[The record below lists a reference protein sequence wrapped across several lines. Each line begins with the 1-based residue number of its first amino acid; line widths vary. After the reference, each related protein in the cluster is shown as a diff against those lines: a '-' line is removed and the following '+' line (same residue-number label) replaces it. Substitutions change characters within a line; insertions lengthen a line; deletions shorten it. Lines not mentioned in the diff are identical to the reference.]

1 MCRAGGDTLWG
12 HSMLSFFRFSARAR
26 VFLVLCT
33 LLPAGLSAYAQGPS
47 ASSNASVS
55 TTVTVLGPKFTPA
68 PPVSKG
74 DVSVYDGKT
83 RLQVTNWISAR
94 ANAAALQLAIMI
106 DNSASELGVGSQLG
120 DIASFIR
127 SQSRNTAV
135 GVFYAVNGTVQ
146 VASTFST
153 DHDAVAKTLRPP
165 LGLAAGD
172 SPSIYVS
179 LSDLVKNRW
188 KPSGARHEVLLI
200 SDGVDGLDPG
210 PDSLY
215 VHNAI
220 EDVQKAGVVV
230 HTVYTGSSI
239 RFAETFRGQYAQS
252 NLEEL
257 TSGSGGFGFYEGISP
272 PVSYHPFLQQLNQ
285 VLQNQYVLTFSMP
298 VREKKN
304 GELRGIDVHIEQ
316 RNLEIKYPK
325 QVFVPGQPAK

>member
-1 MCRAGGDTLWG
+1 MSSSIFACPWGILPVGAHRAAGDALWG
-12 HSMLSFFRFSARAR
+12 HSMLSFFRVSAR
-26 VFLVLCT
+26 VFLVLCAI
-33 LLPAGLSAYAQGPS
+33 LPAGLFAHAQGPS
-47 ASSNASVS
+47 AAVPSNAPVS
-55 TTVTVLGPKFTPA
+55 TTVTVLGPKFAPA
-68 PPVSKG
+68 PSVSKG

-83 RLQVTNWISAR
+83 RLQVTNWIPAR
-94 ANAAALQLAIMI
+94 ENAAALQLALVI

-120 DIASFIR
+120 DIARFIR
-127 SQSRNTAV
+127 SQSGNTAV

-165 LGLAAGD
+165 LGVAAGD

-188 KPSGARHEVLLI
+188 KPSGGRREVLLI

-220 EDVQKAGVVV
+220 EDAQKAGVVV
-230 HTVYTGSSI
+230 HTVYTGSSL
-239 RFAETFRGQYAQS
+239 RFAATFRGQYAQS

-257 TSGSGGFGFYEGISP
+257 TSGSGGFGFYEGITP
-272 PVSYHPFLQQLNQ
+272 PVSYNPFLQQLNQ
-285 VLQNQYVLTFSMP
+285 VLQNQ
-298 VREKKN
+298 
-304 GELRGIDVHIEQ
+304 
-316 RNLEIKYPK
+316 
-325 QVFVPGQPAK
+325 

>member
-1 MCRAGGDTLWG
+1 M
-12 HSMLSFFRFSARAR
+12 
-26 VFLVLCT
+26 
-33 LLPAGLSAYAQGPS
+33 
-47 ASSNASVS
+47 
-55 TTVTVLGPKFTPA
+55 
-68 PPVSKG
+68 
-74 DVSVYDGKT
+74 
-83 RLQVTNWISAR
+83 QVTNWIPAR
-94 ANAAALQLAIMI
+94 ENAAALQLALVI
-106 DNSASELGVGSQLG
+106 DNSASELGVDRNWATSRR
-120 DIASFIR
+120 ASR
-127 SQSRNTAV
+127 SQSGNTAI

-146 VASTFST
+146 IASPFST

-165 LGLAAGD
+165 LGVAAGD

-188 KPSGARHEVLLI
+188 KPSGGRREVLLI

-215 VHNAI
+215 TSQSI
-220 EDVQKAGVVV
+220 EEVQKAGVVV

-239 RFAETFRGQYAQS
+239 RFAATFRGQYAQA

-272 PVSYHPFLQQLNQ
+272 PVSYHPFLQELNQ
-285 VLQNQYVLTFSMP
+285 VLQNQYVLTFRMP